1 MLNMKAIAISRF
13 KDTPALTELPK
24 PVLRAGTILVRL
36 AAAGINPFDT
46 KMIDGILDGQMPHQ
60 FPMIL
65 GVDGAGTVEE
75 IGEGVTRF
83 KAGDKVYGQFL
94 HKPVGEGTFAE
105 YVVVPEK
112 QVLAAPPKNIP
123 LKYAAAVPTAGMTA
137 LQLLEHSDLKHEQT
151 LLLIGATGGVGS
163 FLIQLAAMQGI
174 YVIATASN
182 EDAAS
187 RVAKLGAKEVI
198 NYKRVALSSEIMHK
212 YTDGVDG
219 LIDLV
224 SDADAFKN
232 MTTLVKKTGV
242 ALTTSFVADENDLA
256 AKELKG
262 GNFEMKGSHVSLT
275 TLADAIDNGM
285 LEVPVEKEI
294 SLEETPAAL
303 EDIRKMNSKGK
314 TIIVIN

>member
-1 MLNMKAIAISRF
+1 MKAIAISRF